1 MDNTLIT
8 KYGEIQV
15 FKNDVEILEQDYIST
30 LNNPEDINK
39 TNVFSGLLNHVY
51 INLFSNVVKNNTGLT
66 NSSYDYDALNDIFFR
81 CYVPLA
87 YKYNKTPTL
96 QAFCCLVGI
105 SNSALSEI
113 ITGTYT
119 TTGNK
124 VNANTCETV
133 KKWKSVCESALV
145 NKAYDDSSIG
155 AIFGL
160 KAAHSWSDQQIQ
172 RLEIVNNGT
181 QATPEQIA
189 EKYRDIKQP
198 ELPDLEID
206 R

>member
-1 MDNTLIT
+1 MNNDIIT
-8 KYGEIQV
+8 NYNGIEV
-15 FKNDVEILEQDYIST
+15 YKNDIEILENDYIST
-30 LNNPEDINK
+30 LKNPDDINK
-39 TNVFSGLLNHVY
+39 TNVFSGLLNHIY

-66 NSSYDYDALNDIFFR
+66 NSSYDYNSLNDIFYK

-105 SNSALSEI
+105 SNSALTELMS
-113 ITGTYT
+113 GTYT
-119 TTGNK
+119 TTGNR
-124 VNANTCETV
+124 VNPNSCETA
-133 KKWKSVCESALV
+133 KKWKATCESALI

-160 KAAHSWSDQQIQ
+160 KAAHSWSDQQVQ
-172 RLEIVNNGT
+172 RLEIVNNNT

-189 EKYRDIKQP
+189 EKYKDVRKP
-198 ELPDLEID
+198 ELID
-206 R
+206 TKEL